1 MCGIV
6 GIISDEEVSSSV
18 YESLTVIQHRGQDAA
33 GIATLEDGKLHVR
46 KQIGLVRDVFRAQHI
61 AGLKGKIGIGH
72 VRYPTAGGVSREFS
86 QPLYVNSPY
95 GISICHNGNLVNA
108 KELSLELFRNDLR
121 HLNTDSDSEVI
132 LNIFAH
138 ELQKINSFTPK
149 AEEIFLAVQNMHKR
163 LKGAYSIV
171 LMISGVGLLAI
182 RDPNGIRPLIMG
194 KKENDL
200 LGKTDYMF
208 ASESPA
214 LDALDFEITGDLK
227 PGEAVFVSMEGEM
240 SRKVCHDS
248 PKHCPCIFEYV
259 YLARPDA
266 VIEEISVMKSRLRM
280 GQKLGKKIKSLY
292 PESKI
297 DSVIPIPESSTS
309 SAIEVAKYLGVN
321 YREGFVKNR
330 YIGRTFI
337 MPKQEVRK
345 KSVRRKLNPIPFEF
359 KDKNILL
366 IDDSIVRGTTSR
378 EIVEMARNAGVRT
391 EVPGCS
397 LCIGNQARVEPNST
411 VVSTSTRNFPNR
423 LGDGANVYLASAEL
437 AAISAILGKLP
448 NVDEYLS
455 HMKEIN
461 TMSSEIFRYMNF
473 NEIEAY
479 KKAAENASLPSVTI
493 ENS

>member
-6 GIISDEEVSSSV
+6 GIISEEEVSSSI

-61 AGLKGKIGIGH
+61 SSIKGKIGIGH

-108 KELSLELFRNDLR
+108 KELSEELFRNDLR

-138 ELQKINSFTPK
+138 ELQKINSISPK
-149 AEEIFLAVQNMHKR
+149 ADEIFLAVENMHKR

-208 ASESPA
+208 SSESPA
-214 LDALDFEITGDLK
+214 LDALDFEIIGDLK
-227 PGEAVFVSMEGEM
+227 PGEAVFVSLEGEM
-240 SRKVCHDS
+240 DRKVCHES
-248 PKHCPCIFEYV
+248 PKHYPCIFEYV

-280 GQKLGKKIKSLY
+280 GQKLGMKIKSLY
-292 PESKI
+292 PDSKI

-309 SAIEVAKYLGVN
+309 SAIEVAKFLGVN

-337 MPKQEVRK
+337 MPKQDIRK

-378 EIVEMARNAGVRT
+378 EIVEMARNAGAKKVFFASAAPPIRF
-391 EVPGCS
+391 
-397 LCIGNQARVEPNST
+397 Q
-411 VVSTSTRNFPNR
+411 
-423 LGDGANVYLASAEL
+423 NVYGIDMAATEEL
-437 AAISAILGKLP
+437 IAHQRDDKQIANFIGADWLVYQNLEDLIDCAKEGNKDIKHFETSIFDGNYVCGSVTK
-448 NVDEYLS
+448 EYLTNLELES
-455 HMKEIN
+455 KDAN
-461 TMSSEIFRYMNF
+461 KSF
-473 NEIEAY
+473 
-479 KKAAENASLPSVTI
+479 
-493 ENS
+493 